1 MESEQFM
8 QAMQQDDVDLSD
20 ADLTDEEVEAVRSN
34 DDSDIQELIGTIKSD
49 VLVAIVVSIA
59 KA

>member
-1 MESEQFM
+1 MESEQFV
-8 QAMQQDDVDLSD
+8 QALQHGDPDLDELDLS
-20 ADLTDEEVEAVRSN
+20 EEEEGAIRSD

-49 VLVAIVVSIA
+49 VLVAVVVAVA